1 MSARSP
7 RSAAGAA
14 GAGAHVVLTGATG
27 FVGKVVLELLVR
39 RRRELGISS
48 IALLV
53 RARGGGGLAG
63 EAEAQARLRKVLA
76 SPIFAA
82 YQASE
87 LAMVSAVLGDLERE
101 GAGLDEGARAALVGR
116 TTHLIHCAASVEFD
130 LPVAAAASANIRSSL
145 AALELA
151 RQCPRLAAMV
161 AVSTA
166 YVTPWRAGAL
176 EEKLAP
182 LPRSAEEL
190 FAAASAAGDDLG
202 GALLAETGHAN
213 TYTLTKCLAEHLLVA
228 RRGAVPLSI
237 VRPSI
242 VAAAWRA
249 PEPGWIDSNAAL
261 AGGLLYTGL
270 GLMRAWKA
278 DPDVRLDVVPV
289 DVVAEEIVDAA
300 FTSPASG
307 DGPVQLRHATMGLTR
322 ALRVDLAVD
331 ATVRFFRERPGAR
344 RLPGL
349 FLGRADQ
356 GFAAADLVRRQLPL
370 SLARA
375 ALRLGRR
382 PRELRRLE
390 RADRLARQLNASFEY
405 FTHHSFDFRRARA
418 RDLAGFEPERYL
430 DVVLRG
436 VYRHLAQKDETQE
449 LFAGPAHDDAR
460 GSLQWMRDPAR
471 DGGAAVRGLGLGL
484 RAALAKATSAV
495 TFDRPSFERAL
506 AQVPPGAVIVLA
518 PSHRS
523 YLDFLLGSY
532 LCFQHPELG
541 IPVPH
546 IAAAEEFG
554 KIPLVGKLLRS
565 ARAFY
570 LKRGVGRESPE
581 LSRELARLTAA
592 GGSLMFF
599 VEGQRSRSRRFLAPK
614 RGLLRGLQATGR
626 TFALLPI
633 AMSYDR
639 VPEEEALERE
649 LSGGAKPKMR
659 LGPILGWLGEL
670 ARGEVALGRMH
681 LACGELQL
689 MTPETEVPE
698 LARALVAEQQRHT
711 AVSTFH
717 LRAFVAELARE
728 GVRELDEEWLAR
740 AIRARGGR
748 VLDSPLD
755 AATAASLSPEVARSL
770 RNQWAPWFFGD
781 ALARLP
787 RSFAVADH
795 VARSA
800 WMAVPPA
807 RHDGDAR
814 TGIVV
819 EALLRP
825 VEEAYAAAAR
835 SLELHGELEEAGARG
850 ARGAL
855 GTPGEGI
862 AVADVAARAAELG
875 RARPGLHLPDVEDAL
890 RALTSREARQ
900 LVLAER
906 AAAEAAAAPAPG
918 GARGAV
924 ASSSGASSSGSSS
937 SSVATGLA
945 SSSSSS
951 SATGLPSGT
960 AAGPA
965 SPGGA
970 AAWRGR

>member
-1 MSARSP
+1 MSA
-7 RSAAGAA
+7 
-14 GAGAHVVLTGATG
+14 AGAHVVLTGATG

-53 RARGGGGLAG
+53 RARGGGLAG
-63 EAEAQARLRKVLA
+63 QAEAQARLRKVLA
-76 SPIFAA
+76 SPIFAT

-101 GAGLDEGARAALVGR
+101 GAGLDAAARAELTAR
-116 TTHLIHCAASVEFD
+116 TTHVIHCAASVEFE
-130 LPVAAAASANIRSSL
+130 LPVAAAASANVRSAL
-145 AALELA
+145 AVLELA

-176 EEKLAP
+176 EEQLAP

-190 FAAASAAGDDLG
+190 FAAASAAGDDRG

-228 RRGAVPLSI
+228 RRGSVPLSI

-307 DGPVQLRHATMGLTR
+307 DGPVHLRHATMGLTG
-322 ALRVDLAVD
+322 ALRIDLAVD

-349 FLGRADQ
+349 FLGRDDQ
-356 GFAAADLVRRQLPL
+356 GFATADLLRRKLPL
-370 SLARA
+370 SLSRA

-382 PRELRRLE
+382 ERALRRLE
-390 RADRLARQLNASFEY
+390 RADRLARQLNTSFEY

-418 RDLAGFEPERYL
+418 RDLAGFEPASYL

-449 LFAGPAHDDAR
+449 LFAGAAHDDAR
-460 GSLQWMRDPAR
+460 GALQWMRDPAR

-626 TFALLPI
+626 TFAILPI
-633 AMSYDR
+633 AMAYDR
-639 VPEEEALERE
+639 LPEEEALANE
-649 LSGGAKPKMR
+649 LAGGAKPKMR

-689 MTPETEVPE
+689 LTPQTEVPE
-698 LARALVAEQQRHT
+698 LARALVAEQQRRT
-711 AVSTFH
+711 AVSAFH
-717 LRAFVAELARE
+717 LRAFVAELERA
-728 GVRELDEEWLAR
+728 GVREIDEAWLAR

-755 AATAASLSPEVARSL
+755 AATAASLPAEVARSL

-787 RSFAVADH
+787 RSLAVTDH

-800 WMAVPPA
+800 WMPVPPG
-807 RHDGDAR
+807 RDDGDAR
-814 TGIVV
+814 TGLVV

-825 VEEAYAAAAR
+825 VQEAYAEVAR
-835 SLELHGELEEAGARG
+835 SLERRGEPGQAEARG
-850 ARGAL
+850 ANGA
-855 GTPGEGI
+855 PGRPGGGI
-862 AVADVAARAAELG
+862 AVADVAARAAELV
-875 RARPGLHLPDVEDAL
+875 RARPSLHLPDVEDAL
-890 RALTSREARQ
+890 RALASREARQ
-900 LVLAER
+900 QVLAEGR
-906 AAAEAAAAPAPG
+906 EAAAAIAAASG
-918 GARGAV
+918 GALGA
-924 ASSSGASSSGSSS
+924 AATAWGASGSSEPGVTSSGSSGS
-937 SSVATGLA
+937 SRPSG
-945 SSSSSS
+945 S
-951 SATGLPSGT
+951 SADLL
-960 AAGPA
+960 
-965 SPGGA
+965 SPGSA
-970 AAWRGR
+970 AAWRAR